1 MDVFEAI
8 YKGDFNSVKIFLEKG
23 GDVNTIDDSDYT
35 ALSMAALMGQSNIVK
50 LLKKYGAKT
59 DLQMV
64 LDKGNNDIAG
74 LLKNAGAE

>member
-59 DLQMV
+59 DFFTEV
-64 LDKGNNDIAG
+64 AIGDINTVK
-74 LLKNAGAE
+74 KNI